1 MSSQRC
7 TEAVMRTVDRL
18 IEDSARIG
26 ILCVWL
32 DSAGESD
39 VERWRACVER
49 VRPELAARGAG
60 VDGSASAIRIP
71 VHRGGRALGT
81 FVISADASDGEG
93 VGVDAEYLRSLYTL
107 VLNSPDNER
116 MLEDF
121 TEHLAQAYENIQ
133 LLYRVGK
140 AMSTP
145 DDPAGFA
152 RYLLDQTLDSTPFR
166 WAAIVFDDHPLLVE
180 SVCGQVFRATEIPAS
195 GDLVEREALRIAAKM
210 RDSSGGIFYDAD
222 ATLEQ
227 QGTAH
232 LIACAG
238 ETVGML
244 VCGGKQGVE
253 ADISSYDTQL
263 LEASVSHLGS
273 VLQTARLYEDQ
284 AKMFLGTISSL
295 IRALDAKDPYTR
307 GHSDRVA
314 ALARQLARQIGLDE
328 KTCERYHI
336 TGLLHDVG
344 KIGVPEAVLCKPGRL
359 TDDEFAFI
367 MRHPEIGFRILD
379 GVPGM
384 EDLLPGVM
392 HHHERYDGKGYPH
405 GLAGEEIPLIAR
417 VLCLADTFDA
427 MSSNRA
433 YRSAMTRETVLEEII
448 RCAGSQFDPE
458 LAPVF
463 VGLDFAEYDRMV
475 ARHVRQA
482 AIENQKNRAA

>member
-1 MSSQRC
+1 MSSNRS
-7 TEAVMRTVDRL
+7 TDAVLRTVDRV
-18 IEDSARIG
+18 IEESARIG
-26 ILCVWL
+26 LACWWI
-32 DSAGESD
+32 DNAGVVD
-39 VERWRACVER
+39 VERSHGAFER
-49 VRPELAARGAG
+49 VRPELSR
-60 VDGSASAIRIP
+60 SAVPATDDESAILIP
-71 VHRGGRALGT
+71 VHRAGRVLGT
-81 FVISADASDGEG
+81 LSVVPESSDPSGAP
-93 VGVDAEYLRSLYTL
+93 DREYLRAIYSLL
-107 VLNSPDNER
+107 LNNPDSEQ
-116 MLEDF
+116 MLDDF
-121 TEHLAQAYENIQ
+121 TEHLTQAYENIQ

-145 DDPAGFA
+145 DDPAGFS
-152 RYLLDQTLDSTPFR
+152 RYLLEQTLDSTPFR
-166 WAAIVFDDHPLLVE
+166 WAAIVFDDHPMLVE
-180 SVCGQVFRATEIPAS
+180 SVSGHTFHATEIPAS
-195 GDLVEREALRIAAKM
+195 GGLIEREARRIAAKF
-210 RDSSGGIFYDAD
+210 RERCGGIFYDAD
-222 ATLEQ
+222 ASIENP
-227 QGTAH
+227 GTAH
-232 LIACAG
+232 PIQCGG
-238 ETVGML
+238 ESVGMF
-244 VCGGKQGVE
+244 VCGGKQGLE
-253 ADISSYDTQL
+253 ADIISYDTQL
-263 LEASVSHLGS
+263 LDASASHLGS

-314 ALARQLARQIGLDE
+314 TLARQLAREIGLDE
-328 KTCERYHI
+328 KTAERYHI

-344 KIGVPEAVLCKPGRL
+344 KIGVPESVLCKPGRL

-433 YRSAMTRETVLEEII
+433 YRSAMTRDTVLQEIT

-458 LAPVF
+458 LAPIF
-463 VGLDFAEYDRMV
+463 VGLDFSEYDRMV
-475 ARHVRQA
+475 AKHVRQA
-482 AIENQKNRAA
+482 AIEGQKNRAA

>member
-71 VHRGGRALGT
+71 VQRGGRSLGS
-81 FVISADASDGEG
+81 FVISADALDV
-93 VGVDAEYLRSLYTL
+93 VGLDAEYVRSLYTL
-107 VLNSPDNER
+107 VLNNPDNEQ

-195 GDLVEREALRIAAKM
+195 GDLVEREALRIAAKL

>member
-1 MSSQRC
+1 
-7 TEAVMRTVDRL
+7 MRTVDRL

-32 DSAGESD
+32 DSTGESD

-71 VHRGGRALGT
+71 VQRGGRSLGS
-81 FVISADASDGEG
+81 FVISADALDG
-93 VGVDAEYLRSLYTL
+93 VGLDAEYVRSLYTL
-107 VLNSPDNER
+107 VLNNPDNEQ

-195 GDLVEREALRIAAKM
+195 GDLVEREALRIAAKL